1 MKRLDATHI
10 DPMVRAEFTATE
22 TAFTAGPAKS
32 TPAPFELP
40 KYLVKHYAWAYI
52 WPISVWFFD
61 HQPIINSILFGNY
74 RKIMRNTMRMM
85 DTKNAGRT
93 LQVAGVYGELTPSLA
108 ADIDDLHLIDAAPIQ
123 LEAAKRKVGAIG
135 RHVHT
140 ARMKAEAL
148 TYESKSFDTVLVF
161 LLLHEMPTEARHA
174 ALREAIRVVKPGGR
188 LVMAEYGEFRNRH
201 FFHRFWP
208 MRWILTHAEP
218 FLGGFWKEDLNKVMA
233 DIGDSIGRNV
243 ECTEQVDI
251 FRGFYR
257 VMQYSV
263 K

>member
-22 TAFTAGPAKS
+22 SAFTAGPAKS

-40 KYLVKHYAWAYI
+40 TYLVKHYAWAYI
-52 WPISVWFFD
+52 WPNSVWFFD

-85 DTKNAGRT
+85 DTRRAGRT

-108 ADIDDLHLIDAAPIQ
+108 ADI
-123 LEAAKRKVGAIG
+123 GATIG
-135 RHVHT
+135 RT
-140 ARMKAEAL
+140 
-148 TYESKSFDTVLVF
+148 
-161 LLLHEMPTEARHA
+161 
-174 ALREAIRVVKPGGR
+174 
-188 LVMAEYGEFRNRH
+188 
-201 FFHRFWP
+201 
-208 MRWILTHAEP
+208 
-218 FLGGFWKEDLNKVMA
+218 
-233 DIGDSIGRNV
+233 V